1 MAYEDC
7 SDDSA
12 NLMIAVDRLSTQDQ
26 ARIIR
31 LITLLGIAPAWLRDR
46 TQRMLRDLIAR
57 QPQMQIDC
65 LAHIDAII
73 TRAERELEQ
82 NLLLEVP
89 SDCAGI
95 GVDGPE
101 VSRAR
106 QFAG

>member
-7 SDDSA
+7 SDYSA
-12 NLMIAVDRLSTQDQ
+12 DLVLVVDRLSTQDQ

-57 QPQMQIDC
+57 QPQMQTDC

-89 SDCAGI
+89 SDCP
-95 GVDGPE
+95 GVGADGLE
-101 VSRAR
+101 ENLAR
-106 QFAG
+106 QFAR